1 MNEKVVAALND
12 IEKYL
17 SDLASLD
24 ITSVSDLKVLE
35 KYYASSMVLFSLI
48 NRIIDLA
55 QEIVISRKLG
65 MPGSYR
71 EIFGILSDRGII
83 DQAMFDL
90 MKRYVALRNRL
101 SHEYQRINGR
111 ELFNGIRDA
120 GALRDVVSRLKKE
133 MG

>member
-1 MNEKVVAALND
+1 MNEKIISALSD
-12 IEKYL
+12 IEKYF
-17 SDLASLD
+17 SDLESFG
-24 ITSVSDLKVLE
+24 ISSMSDLKGLE
-35 KYYASSMVLFSLI
+35 KYYASSMVLFSLV

-71 EIFGILSDRGII
+71 EIFGILAERGII
-83 DQAMFDL
+83 DPKMFDL

-101 SHEYQRINGR
+101 SHEYQRINGK

-133 MG
+133 LG